1 MNFSD
6 FSPSAEYKKFET
18 QYGEDTFL
26 KLNLLYIAF
35 DMNELN
41 DEKIIDTEFDDL
53 CEDVLEIS
61 LNEDFERF
69 NIIDIADAV
78 VFIIRDSNYTVKEY
92 ETAYHSK
99 NERILEELLAYLES
113 TRETSA
119 SEETDD

>member
-1 MNFSD
+1 MSFSD
-6 FSPSAEYKKFET
+6 FVPSLEYKRFEE
-18 QYGEDTFL
+18 QHGDDTFI

-41 DEKIIDTEFDDL
+41 DENIMDHEFDDL

-78 VFIIRDSNYTVKEY
+78 VFIINDSNYTVKEY
-92 ETAYHSK
+92 ESVYK
-99 NERILEELLAYLES
+99 RKQEKILEELLSYLES
-113 TRETSA
+113 AKEPDAEDFTE
-119 SEETDD
+119 